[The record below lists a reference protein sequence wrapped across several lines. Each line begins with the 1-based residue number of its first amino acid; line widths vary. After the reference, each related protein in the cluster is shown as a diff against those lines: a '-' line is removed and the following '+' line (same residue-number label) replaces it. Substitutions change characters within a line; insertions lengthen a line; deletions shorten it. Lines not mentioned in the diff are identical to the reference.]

1 MPGPTTEQ
9 QITIDLVDAVDT
21 IAGGVIANAIALQ
34 GAAAALREVIAPR
47 GGGGGITFAI
57 CTLDAGGDDKEAQ
70 SEPDTQEPVSEPVE
84 AAAPC
89 SCGGADA
96 DGVAKEQEYTPREP
110 TPLTPEEQD
119 RRAAVLDAALER
131 SIFDIVDEMDERAPC
146 PADSVEVSAE
156 DLALMSPT
164 KLGNVAATL
173 EPVEAPKTAELST
186 PVAESE
192 AASIASP
199 AAPDRDLR
207 TAYGEDLD
215 RIAEQFDVKRSPGET
230 DASLRAFLSAKKRG
244 AEAALTKGPGVTRE
258 RAADLSG
265 SVWAGVGGSQAVAA
279 SRVSTGAEGAH
290 VQD

>member
-1 MPGPTTEQ
+1 MSELTPEQ
-9 QITIDLVDAVDT
+9 QITINVIDAVDA
-21 IAGGVIANAIALQ
+21 IAQSAGEIANALLE
-34 GAAAALREVIAPR
+34 AARALRLVITPR
-47 GGGGGITFAI
+47 GCGGVM
-57 CTLDAGGDDKEAQ
+57 TLAFRAADAGGDDKEAQ

-84 AAAPC
+84 ADAPC
-89 SCGGADA
+89 SCGGACA
-96 DGVAKEQEYTPREP
+96 DGVAK
-110 TPLTPEEQD
+110 EQD
-119 RRAAVLDAALER
+119 RRAAVLDAAPER
-131 SIFDIVDEMDERAPC
+131 SIFDIVDEMDECAPC

-164 KLGNVAATL
+164 ELGNVAATL

-192 AASIASP
+192 AASSASP
-199 AAPDRDLR
+199 AAPEL
-207 TAYGEDLD
+207 DLD
-215 RIAEQFDVKRSPGET
+215 SAYDADLDKIAAEQFDVKRSPGET